1 MIVHETTGATTLITS
16 SLLCYQQLLGVGSS
30 FGINSLVDL
39 PIFIS
44 NGNNNSGVVWH
55 NFSVAAIDKRA
66 SSSWWLIGEVT
77 APINAINDQSQNWAW
92 NSCVGHLW
100 KSVWDHHLNN
110 NDLRPSLTI
119 LILTSNNHAQVFPDT
134 ISWFLRFCDILRT
147 YLVAEQELFD
157 GWIQWITL
165 KRCSG
170 VIQRVNP
177 VLTLIKVIPAM
188 ASNPESCLMNSSC
201 RRRDNL
207 QL

>member
-165 KRCSG
+165 KRCSE
-170 VIQRVNP
+170 VIQRENP
-177 VLTLIKVIPAM
+177 VLTLIKAIPAT
-188 ASNPESCLMNSSC
+188 A
-201 RRRDNL
+201 
-207 QL
+207 